1 MTRHGSFWGLAE
13 DKIFT
18 RCFVNAEI
26 KKPIADGTT
35 RGWVFYD
42 GECPFC
48 IRQAARFNRLL
59 RKRRIELLPLQSAY
73 ARDLLRLT
81 DAELLNE
88 MRLLTSDNRLL
99 GGADAVI
106 ELTRRIW
113 WAWPFFLLVQ
123 IPGTKVLLRKGYKW
137 FAERRH
143 CFSGTCPVKRTEKQR
158 QRIPFFETP

>member
-1 MTRHGSFWGLAE
+1 MSAA
-13 DKIFT
+13 IS
-18 RCFVNAEI
+18 
-26 KKPIADGTT
+26 KPIANQAIRD
-35 RGWVFYD
+35 WVFYD

-48 IRQAARFNRLL
+48 VRQAARFNRLL
-59 RKRRIELLPLQSAY
+59 RKRDIELLPLQSAY

-113 WAWPFFLLVQ
+113 WAWPFFLMAQ
-123 IPGTKVLLRKGYKW
+123 IPGAKVLLRKGYKW

-143 CFSGTCPVKRTEKQR
+143 CFSGTCLIERSEKRHR
-158 QRIPFFETP
+158 RIPFFEMP